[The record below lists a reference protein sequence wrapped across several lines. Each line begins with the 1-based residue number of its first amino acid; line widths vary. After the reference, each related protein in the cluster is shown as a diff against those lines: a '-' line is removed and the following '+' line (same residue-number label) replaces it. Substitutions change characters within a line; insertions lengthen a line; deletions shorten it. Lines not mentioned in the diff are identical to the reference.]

1 MQIHELNNYNGT
13 LDSSA
18 YLAVDN
24 GSDTGKVSTTELL
37 AETNAAVSH
46 LNGRIDNIIAGGE
59 APSASEIVDARYGAD
74 GVTYPSLGAAIRD
87 QVTDLKSDLV
97 DLYDININIGEM
109 TSGKYLAA
117 NGNLADDAGSK
128 VSDYIYVGD
137 RLTNTIKLIN
147 VFVRGNRCC
156 ASFNANKQFVR
167 YLAVGTTD
175 KNFTINLLDEEV
187 YIRITSAVNE
197 TSLIKYSNV
206 IKRENAYVDGENG
219 LDTNDGAKYTPYKTI
234 QKAIDNGHKN
244 IYVSTTTEYTDR
256 VYLYNKNGITIQ
268 PWFYRTYDTTV
279 PNNPTIKINC
289 GNTINSGVIANM
301 CSDITLIGIE
311 TYNTTE
317 YGFNIVNCEDVKCH
331 SCVTH
336 DTFRD
341 GFRLVNVDGVFENC
355 VAYNIGD
362 ASLEHAD
369 GFNIHGYGNTVFKNC
384 VAHDCIDDGISHHD
398 ACTGVIDGGEYYNCG
413 KGGVASPTHGSKVNV
428 YNVRSHHN
436 AYGLYTALADGETQ
450 KDSIVANNL
459 FHDNANAGILANGYN
474 LISFNNV
481 LRNNTNATQTMSSG
495 SIIAYESNQ

>member
-37 AETNAAVSH
+37 AEANAAVSH

-167 YLAVGTTD
+167 YLAAGTTD
-175 KNFTINLLDEEV
+175 KNFTINLSDEEI
-187 YIRITSAVNE
+187 YIRITSAVDE
-197 TSLIKYSNV
+197 TSIVKYSNV

-331 SCVTH
+331 GCVAH

-413 KGGVASPTHGSKVNV
+413 KGGVSSPTHGSKVNV

-459 FHDNANAGILANGYN
+459 FHDNTNAGILANGYN